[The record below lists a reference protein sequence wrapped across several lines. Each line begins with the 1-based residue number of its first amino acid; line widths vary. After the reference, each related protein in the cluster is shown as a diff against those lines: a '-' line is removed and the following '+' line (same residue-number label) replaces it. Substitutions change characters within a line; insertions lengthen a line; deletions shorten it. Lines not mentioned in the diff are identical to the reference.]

1 MKILVVGPQEELNEF
16 EQKFGGTHELIQEEH
31 ISVVE
36 ELNNYDAVFD
46 FNIAEQP
53 EDFGFYASQKDL
65 KVFVN
70 APKMS
75 LAELAFFQDEV
86 SCHLFGF
93 NGMKTFINREI
104 LEVSSLS
111 DPKLLKETCEELST
125 DFEIVQDRV
134 GMVTPRI
141 ICMIINEA
149 YYTVQEGTSSRED
162 IDKGMK
168 LGTNYPYGPF
178 EWMEKIGL
186 NNVYELLEALYE
198 DTKEERYKICP
209 LLKSEYLKN

>member
-75 LAELAFFQDEV
+75 LAELAYFQDEV

-104 LEVSSLS
+104 LEVSSLY

>member
-1 MKILVVGPQEELNEF
+1 MKILVVGPQEEFNQF
-16 EQKFGGTHELIQEEH
+16 EQKFGEKHELTREEH
-31 ISVVE
+31 VSAVE
-36 ELNNYDAVFD
+36 EMNVYDVVFD

-53 EDFGFYASQKDL
+53 EDFGFYANQKDL
-65 KVFVN
+65 KVFIN

-75 LAELAFFQDEV
+75 LAELAYFQDEV
-86 SCHLFGF
+86 DCHLFGF
-93 NGMKTFINREI
+93 NGIKTFINREV
-104 LEVSSLS
+104 LEVSCYSEAN
-111 DPKLLKETCEELST
+111 LLEETCKELST

-149 YYTVQEGTSSRED
+149 FYTVQEGTSSRED

-178 EWMEKIGL
+178 EWMDKIGL
-186 NNVYELLEALYE
+186 NDVYELLEAIYE